1 MSTMISFEDNSL
13 SNSFLSMDEVRA
25 LCPYAFK
32 EEPTNPNVSKKYIQ
46 ANTATVLDDLSKL
59 GWYPVQ
65 AKQCR
70 NKKGSKGIR
79 SFHMIALQNPN
90 IKILKPDGEGNL
102 TVDAYPRIILTNS
115 HDSFNSFKF
124 MLGLYRVVCSNG
136 IVIATDEMVNMS
148 IRHINYTFE
157 GLREIVNKA
166 IENVPNIINTMN
178 EMKNTILS
186 EDDKKELAAEAIRV
200 RKEATESTKFDINE
214 ETIMDILNPTRE
226 EDKGDDLWTVFNVCQ
241 EKIIKGGY
249 SDISKNGKSR
259 KQRPITSIKKD
270 VDFNQ
275 KLWAIATRY
284 MPSASA
290 A

>member
-1 MSTMISFEDNSL
+1 MSTMLSFGDNSL
-13 SNSFLSMDEVRA
+13 SNSFLSMDEVKA

-70 NKKGSKGIR
+70 GKKGSKGIR
-79 SFHMIALQNPN
+79 SFHMIALQNPD

-124 MLGLYRVVCSNG
+124 MMGLYRVVCSNG
-136 IVIATDEMVNMS
+136 LVIATDEMVNMS

-166 IENVPNIINTMN
+166 IENVPNVINTMN
-178 EMKNTILS
+178 TMRQRILS
-186 EDDKKELAAEAIRV
+186 VDEKKELAAEAIRV
-200 RKEATESTKFDINE
+200 RKEASDATKFDIDE
-214 ETIMDILNPTRE
+214 ETIMDILNPTRK
-226 EDKGDDLWTVFNVCQ
+226 EDEGDDLWTIFNICQ

-249 SDISKNGKSR
+249 SDISKKGKMR

-270 VDFNQ
+270 VEFNQ
-275 KLWAIATRY
+275 KLWAIATKY
-284 MPSASA
+284 MPVASA